1 MNRAGGRP
9 GTGGGREPGAAEA
22 GRIVDHLCM
31 DPRME
36 AVVREVGEYS
46 IGQAGDRYE
55 SLVGLIIT
63 QQLSGRAAGAIKA
76 RFRAMYGGAFP
87 GPDDVAATPDA
98 DLRAAGMSRM
108 KALYIKDL
116 SRRVSSGQ
124 LRLGELDGL
133 SDGEVAER
141 LMEVRGVGRW
151 TAEIFM
157 IFALGRL
164 DVLPAGDLWL
174 RKGIK
179 EAYSLRLIPSEAEA
193 VRIAERWRPYR
204 SVAAWYLWKSQA
216 GFDRV

>member
-1 MNRAGGRP
+1 MSRAGRP
-9 GTGGGREPGAAEA
+9 GGGGGRESESAKA

-36 AVVREVGEYS
+36 AVVREVGDYS
-46 IGQAGDRYE
+46 IGPAGDRYE

-76 RFRAMYGGAFP
+76 RFRAMYGGSFP
-87 GPDDVAATPDA
+87 RPDDVAATPDA

-124 LRLGELDGL
+124 LCLGELDGL
-133 SDGEVAER
+133 SDGEVAGR

-179 EAYSLRLIPSEAEA
+179 EAYSLRLIPNEAEA